1 VENVLCDQWNR
12 KVIVYGNVKPENVLK
27 RVRKGSRTSSCECT
41 EGGELI
47 LASRSVHV
55 NILQPSCNLF

>member
-27 RVRKGSRTSSCECT
+27 RVRKVKKAS
-41 EGGELI
+41 ELWQQGKQNQQ
-47 LASRSVHV
+47 LRVY
-55 NILQPSCNLF
+55 